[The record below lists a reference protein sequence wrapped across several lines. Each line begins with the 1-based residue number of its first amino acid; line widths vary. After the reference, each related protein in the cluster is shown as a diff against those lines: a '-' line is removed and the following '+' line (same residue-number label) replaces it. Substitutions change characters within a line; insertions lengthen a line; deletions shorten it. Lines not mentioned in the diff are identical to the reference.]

1 MPALWRKVC
10 DMRIYLASLLAG
22 MRQND
27 LQKLIEAGKPKYLL
41 NTFYEGEDACKKV
54 LNIVGSDNFLLDSGA
69 FSFMSGAKC
78 NQDSLEK
85 YCDNYIDFIKR
96 HKISQYFEMDVDTI
110 FGLPYVE
117 YLRRR
122 IEKETNVPCIPV
134 WHKGRGIEYWK
145 QMCKKYDYVAIGG
158 LVFHVKQQEWPL
170 IKKMVDYA
178 YDRGVKVHG
187 LGFTKTKL
195 LHEWKWY
202 SVDSSSWKMSAIRG
216 NNKQFFNGRYI
227 DQKQIKSDKFK
238 IDQRLLAMYNGIEWC
253 KYQRYMDL
261 ERW

>member
-1 MPALWRKVC
+1 
-10 DMRIYLASLLAG
+10 MRIYLASLLAG

-187 LGFTKTKL
+187 FRKVVK
-195 LHEWKWY
+195 
-202 SVDSSSWKMSAIRG
+202 
-216 NNKQFFNGRYI
+216 
-227 DQKQIKSDKFK
+227 
-238 IDQRLLAMYNGIEWC
+238 
-253 KYQRYMDL
+253 
-261 ERW
+261 